1 MPQLKYWKVL
11 KSEQEI
17 PLYITGS
24 DVLVITG
31 YSTADWQ
38 LKDLAQVID
47 LSSENKISSC
57 DDLRYPLAVSHA
69 ASGFLGHTTPT
80 LIICGG
86 VKTKYMTYGDKSCYK
101 YIYDVDGKP
110 QWESNPSISMLK
122 ARANHAI
129 ATLPDGSLWITGT
142 AIILYNT

>member
-1 MPQLKYWKVL
+1 M

-17 PLYITGS
+17 PLFIAGS

-31 YSTADWQ
+31 YSYSDWQ
-38 LKDLAQVID
+38 FIDLAEDID
-47 LSSENKISSC
+47 LSSKTKNSCEN
-57 DDLRYPLAVSHA
+57 LRYPLAVSHA

>member
-1 MPQLKYWKVL
+1 M

-17 PLYITGS
+17 PLFIAGS

-31 YSTADWQ
+31 YSYSDWQ
-38 LKDLAQVID
+38 FIDLAEDID
-47 LSSENKISSC
+47 LSSKTKNSCEN
-57 DDLRYPLAVSHA
+57 LRYPLAVSHA

-86 VKTKYMTYGDKSCYK
+86 VITTDMTYGEKSCYK

-110 QWESNPSISMLK
+110 QWESNPSISMLEP
-122 ARANHAI
+122 RANHAI